1 MQLVVANMLHTRKE
15 RVVIVS
21 RDNNYPISLTKSQ
34 ISKGEEIEKQI
45 VADIVEKHEKFMLY
59 SAEKVR

>member
-1 MQLVVANMLHTRKE
+1 MLHTRKE

-21 RDNNYPISLTKSQ
+21 RDDNYPISLSKSQ
-34 ISKGEEIEKQI
+34 IADGEEIEKQI
-45 VADIVEKHEKFMLY
+45 VADLVKKHDAFMA